1 MSWLHGQTKEYS
13 RNLNKSNLKHLCKC
27 QFRPQFLNH
36 GDHIRP
42 YTLNTIMKKETEKY
56 NKMIAGVD
64 AGNIRAMYDLDRF
77 VSECEPF
84 YRNFVV
90 YPCTRIIPN
99 SIVERATQIHNE
111 IESHI
116 RSCTRFFI
124 YKEPRTSPHN
134 YRVIFAIHEG
144 ANGAGQ
150 FMELDVVNVLSILQ
164 YLRKHTCGATLTEM
178 SHDIPDDVSDWGVVF
193 YL

>member
-1 MSWLHGQTKEYS
+1 
-13 RNLNKSNLKHLCKC
+13 
-27 QFRPQFLNH
+27 
-36 GDHIRP
+36 
-42 YTLNTIMKKETEKY
+42 MKKETEKY
-56 NKMIAGVD
+56 DKMIAGVD
-64 AGNIRAMYDLDRF
+64 AGNICAMYDLDRF

-84 YRNFVV
+84 YKNSVV
-90 YPCTRIIPN
+90 YPCARIIPN
-99 SIVERATQIHNE
+99 SIIEHATLIHNQ
-111 IESHI
+111 IEPHI

-124 YKEPRTSPHN
+124 YKEPQTSPHN

-164 YLRKHTCGATLTEM
+164 YLRKNTCGATLTEM